1 MRERRKRPEPD
12 AYSRAIGLLA
22 RREHSAREL
31 RRKLDARGVEPQEVD
46 AALARLVE
54 QGYQDDQRFAEM
66 LARTRI
72 GAGYGPQ
79 RIRSELATHDIDDAA
94 VEAAF
99 AENHPDWRTEARR
112 LVERRFTA
120 ADLADFSRRR
130 KAIEM
135 LLRRGFDLDL
145 ARAATQPTSED

>member
-1 MRERRKRPEPD
+1 MSERRKRPEPD
-12 AYSRAIGLLA
+12 AYSRAVGLLA

-31 RRKLDARGVEPQEVD
+31 RRKLDARGVEPQEAD

-54 QGYQDDQRFAEM
+54 QGYQDDARFAEM

-79 RIRSELATHDIDDAA
+79 RIRAELATHGIDDAA

-99 AENHPDWRTEARR
+99 EENHPDWRNEARR
-112 LVERRFTA
+112 LVERRFSA
-120 ADLADFSRRR
+120 AELGDFTRRR

-135 LLRRGFDLDL
+135 LLRRGFDLDV
-145 ARAATQPTSED
+145 ARDATQPAAED

>member
-12 AYSRAIGLLA
+12 AYSRAVGLLA

-31 RRKLDARGVEPQEVD
+31 KRKLDARGVEPAEAD
-46 AALARLVE
+46 AALARLAE

-79 RIRSELATHDIDDAA
+79 RIRAELATHGID
-94 VEAAF
+94 EAAAEVAI
-99 AENHPDWRTEARR
+99 AENHPDWPAEARR
-112 LVERRFTA
+112 LVERRHSAT
-120 ADLADFSRRR
+120 DLTDFNRRR

-135 LLRRGFDLDL
+135 LLRRGFDLDV
-145 ARAATQPTSED
+145 ARAATRPVVTD